1 MGFYFVCYELLCR
14 VLTLQMTH
22 ERKVLQVYNPLS
34 GIPKFKGTE
43 NPKVVF
49 FFFFFNTLSA
59 EPALPH
65 LEAKSQLNS
74 HEATYSLY
82 ICNLVSIF
90 IHFTPG
96 FNGMLKYTQ
105 L

>member
-1 MGFYFVCYELLCR
+1 M
-14 VLTLQMTH
+14 
-22 ERKVLQVYNPLS
+22 
-34 GIPKFKGTE
+34 KGKYYRFTILYLE
-43 NPKVVF
+43 FQNSKALKTPRFFF

>member
-1 MGFYFVCYELLCR
+1 MGGKMINVNIK
-14 VLTLQMTH
+14 H
-22 ERKVLQVYNPLS
+22 SNPL
-34 GIPKFKGTE
+34 GGGLL
-43 NPKVVF
+43 
-49 FFFFFNTLSA
+49 FFFNTLSA

>member
-1 MGFYFVCYELLCR
+1 MKGKL
-14 VLTLQMTH
+14 
-22 ERKVLQVYNPLS
+22 LQVYSPLS
-34 GIPKFKGTE
+34 GISKFKGTE
-43 NPKVVF
+43 NPKGLF
-49 FFFFFNTLSA
+49 FVFFFNTLSA
-59 EPALPH
+59 KPALLH

-74 HEATYSLY
+74 HEAIYSLY
-82 ICNLVSIF
+82 ICHLVSIF